1 MMHRGK
7 GKRGK
12 MDKEMRVKEIGK
24 DIEDEHGRQIKREDE
39 RGEINR
45 R

>member
-1 MMHRGK
+1 MDRGK
-7 GKRGK
+7 GKRGE
-12 MDKEMRVKEIGK
+12 MDKEMRVKEIEK
-24 DIEDEHGRQIKREDE
+24 DIEDEQGRQIKREDE